1 MIRIFHLLGIVLI
14 VAAWS
19 AGSLLFGGFILPPPW
34 EVARL
39 TLQSLA
45 RASTW
50 TQVLITLG
58 RVIAGFSLAFTI
70 GVPAGI
76 LAGGRRE
83 LEAVLRP
90 GILLFQGVPPLL
102 WAIPLIL
109 ILGIGAVAPILVIA
123 LICFPLVT
131 LNTAEGMK
139 SVPGELAQML
149 QVLAPGVYPRLRELV
164 LPHLAPFLA
173 ASLNLGLVLG
183 VKSSVVA
190 EFFGANNG
198 IGFQIQAAYQALQVG
213 QLFSWGLILV
223 LLVTL
228 LDRLLARLKA
238 SGERRRA
245 RTVLGRQPGR
255 RRGASGERRGSGPP
269 AKATAEIRQAWAGLL
284 TRHPP
289 GRLRLA
295 EVSFS
300 YRAGEARLLEE
311 IGLTVDPGEVAV
323 ICGESGVGK
332 TTLLKIVAGLLRP
345 GSGRVE
351 APARLGFVFQDDRF
365 LPWRSNLWNVALP
378 LVYQRL
384 GASGGRVQVD
394 ASSRRSSCRAASRPC
409 LAAAV
414 ASYLLEEVG
423 LDGQGGK
430 LPAELSGGMRKR
442 LAFARCFARLPEAI
456 LMDEP
461 FTGLHREARLELW
474 DKFFHLHGR
483 HPVPVVIVT
492 HFPEEVPC
500 PGRCTYYT
508 LQGRPARLQ
517 PGSPPRAPRS

>member
-1 MIRIFHLLGIVLI
+1 
-14 VAAWS
+14 
-19 AGSLLFGGFILPPPW
+19 
-34 EVARL
+34 
-39 TLQSLA
+39 
-45 RASTW
+45 
-50 TQVLITLG
+50 
-58 RVIAGFSLAFTI
+58 
-70 GVPAGI
+70 
-76 LAGGRRE
+76 
-83 LEAVLRP
+83 
-90 GILLFQGVPPLL
+90 LFQGVPPIL

-109 ILGIGAVAPILVIA
+109 ILGVGAVSPILVIA
-123 LICFPLVT
+123 LICFPLVA

-149 QVLAPGVYPRLRELV
+149 QVFAPGIYPRLRELV

-213 QLFSWGLILV
+213 RLFSWGLILV

-238 SGERRRA
+238 AGERRRA
-245 RTVLGRQPGR
+245 RAVLGRQRRR
-255 RRGASGERRGSGPP
+255 RRGAAGESRGGGLP
-269 AKATAEIRQAWAGLL
+269 AEATAEIRQTWAGLL

-300 YRAGEARLLEE
+300 YQTGEARLLEG

-332 TTLLKIVAGLLRP
+332 TTLLKIVAGLLQP

-351 APARLGFVFQDDRF
+351 APARLGVVFQDDRF

-384 GASGGRVQVD
+384 DASGGR
-394 ASSRRSSCRAASRPC
+394 APSSRTSASPLAGTSGMPPAAASTPDRPLAPLGTRTPAASARLASTRRPSRRAGRPC

-461 FTGLHREARLELW
+461 FTGLHREARVELW

-517 PGSPPRAPRS
+517 PGPPPQPQRP